1 MRRASLRRAVL
12 LGAIMVSAAIGFG
25 YAFLFALPTLRS
37 AIADGSHLLPGSFA
51 LSAALGFA
59 IAQLVAGL
67 RVLRDRA
74 SFFAWL
80 MPAALYLFAIGV
92 IGWFRH
98 GELQP
103 LWLDSARG
111 LLLIGLGYAHLRAL
125 RGAHSPP

>member
-1 MRRASLRRAVL
+1 MPALSSGSPTAPFPRSRSWKALR
-12 LGAIMVSAAIGFG
+12 SK
-25 YAFLFALPTLRS
+25 ALPRLRS
-37 AIADGSHLLPGSFA
+37 AVADGSHLLPGSFA

-67 RVLRDRA
+67 RVLRDRD
-74 SFFAWL
+74 SFFPWL
-80 MPAALYLFAIGV
+80 MPAALYLFSIGV

-125 RGAHSPP
+125 RGARTPS